1 MGFMQNNQISTI
13 TSGLNG
19 QNKIS
24 YAKAGAVYICCIKT
38 YLDKNVFDEC
48 WVSVLWNI
56 FDPEPNQVY

>member
-48 WVSVLWNI
+48 WVSVL
-56 FDPEPNQVY
+56 